1 VSEEDSENAPSL
13 LQFPCDI
20 PVKLMGR
27 DSPAF
32 HSVARSLVEQHTG
45 PLAHEKI
52 SAAVSRNGQF
62 VSITIV
68 VDAQSQQQLDSI
80 YRDATAHADVLMAL

>member
-1 VSEEDSENAPSL
+1 
-13 LQFPCDI
+13 
-20 PVKLMGR
+20 MGR

-32 HSVARSLVEQHTG
+32 HAAARSLVEQHTG
-45 PLAHEKI
+45 PLADERI

-68 VDAQSQQQLDSI
+68 VDAQSQLQLDNI
-80 YRDATAHADVLMAL
+80 YRDATAHVDVLMAL